1 MIKFAKVINEET
13 KECQV
18 GTGTNAEFYI
28 KIGMTQQ
35 EVEQCEWN
43 GRWYL
48 AEYIP
53 EEPQEHVKEKRIS
66 EIKAQLNALDEKSAR
81 SMRAI
86 LANTATEDD
95 RSFLADLETQAE
107 NLRQELNELHGENK

>member
-28 KIGMTQQ
+28 KIGMTEQD
-35 EVEQCEWN
+35 VEQCEWN
-43 GRWYL
+43 GNWYL
-48 AEYIP
+48 AGYSP
-53 EEPQEHVKEKRIS
+53 EEPEEHAKAKQIAQL
-66 EIKAQLNALDEKSAR
+66 KAQLNSLDEKSAR

-95 RSFLADLETQAE
+95 RNFLADLETQAE
-107 NLRQELNELHGENK
+107 DLRQQIKDLQGA